1 MCNVQI
7 CKYADEQPDLHIFIS
22 ADLHIFLYFR
32 AKFVTKMEQQR
43 TEKRKKSTGLYW
55 LLFLASS
62 ALLVFA
68 IWAHWEYLTL
78 ILPFQIT
85 FFAKALDI
93 M

>member
-1 MCNVQI
+1 MCGMCGLKTAQFAHTQI
-7 CKYADEQPDLHIFIS
+7 RTLANL
-22 ADLHIFLYFR
+22 LYFR

>member
-1 MCNVQI
+1 MCGLKTAQFAHTQI
-7 CKYADEQPDLHIFIS
+7 RTLANL
-22 ADLHIFLYFR
+22 LYFR

>member
-1 MCNVQI
+1 MGGCEDLRIEGVNSQI
-7 CKYADEQPDLHIFIS
+7 FTFSHSQIN
-22 ADLHIFLYFR
+22 FLYFR
-32 AKFVTKMEQQR
+32 AKSVTKMEQQR
-43 TEKRKKSTGLYW
+43 TEQRKKSTGLYW

-78 ILPFQIT
+78 ILPFQVT
-85 FFAKALDI
+85 FFAKALNI